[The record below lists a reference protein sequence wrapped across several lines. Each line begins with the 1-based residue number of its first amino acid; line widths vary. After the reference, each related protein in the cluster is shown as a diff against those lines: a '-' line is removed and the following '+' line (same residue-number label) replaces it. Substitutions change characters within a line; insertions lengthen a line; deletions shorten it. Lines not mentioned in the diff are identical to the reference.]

1 MKAESFNFLQPIIE
15 EEIPALKDNI
25 ASEVIMRREVE

>member
-15 EEIPALKDNI
+15 EELPKFKDDI
-25 ASEVIMRREVE
+25 ANEVTMRREVE